1 MFANETYRIS
11 GVDGIKWQAYNN
23 RKGMK
28 ILRVIFTY
36 KRIKRKK
43 TKTYGL
49 VRLGTPFRQG
59 RSLWLPTLPF
69 QKTNR
74 YAVVGAM

>member
-23 RKGMK
+23 REGMK
-28 ILRVIFTY
+28 ILREIFTY

-49 VRLGTPFRQG
+49 VSLHHSLGRVGHFRSQ
-59 RSLWLPTLPF
+59 PCP
-69 QKTNR
+69 TNR
-74 YAVVGAM
+74 PTATR

>member
-1 MFANETYRIS
+1 MPYANYRVGLGLFLLVCLRKRNGVFANETYRIS

-23 RKGMK
+23 RKGKK

-49 VRLGTPFRQG
+49 VFSP
-59 RSLWLPTLPF
+59 
-69 QKTNR
+69 
-74 YAVVGAM
+74 